1 MSRARTL
8 ASLVLSGA
16 ALLVPVTA
24 AHATTCANADTMPA
38 AGNEAQIDQA
48 TLCLLNEQRATA
60 GLPAL
65 TENAQLDSSSTA
77 FSKLMVG
84 EAFFDHT
91 SPEGTTVVDRL
102 TQVGYLP
109 GNGSWNAGE
118 NIAWGQG
125 TLATPSSI
133 MTAWM
138 NSPGHREN
146 ILSADYSDIG
156 LGVAIGTPVGG
167 ALAGATYTTDFGH
180 HVTSGDDTQLSTYH
194 GPDTPGSSSAS
205 VTVKPKPK
213 AKAKS
218 KKHKRKTRHARA
230 HVVSCARTASTGHKA
245 ATVTHGMRMCRSTR
259 ASKRR

>member
-8 ASLVLSGA
+8 ASLVLAGT
-16 ALLVPVTA
+16 ALLAPVTA
-24 AHATTCANADTMPA
+24 AHAATCPNADTMPA

-48 TLCLLNEQRATA
+48 TLCLLNEQRAAA

-77 FSKLMVG
+77 FSKLMVTEG
-84 EAFFDHT
+84 FFDHT
-91 SPEGTTVVDRL
+91 SPEGTTVVNRL

-109 GNGSWNAGE
+109 GEGSWNAGE

-138 NSPGHREN
+138 NSAGHREN

-156 LGVAIGTPVGG
+156 LGVAAGTPVGG
-167 ALAGATYTTDFGH
+167 AMPGATYTTDFGR
-180 HVTSGDDTQLSTYH
+180 HVGSADTTGLSTYH
-194 GPDTPGSSSAS
+194 GPQTSSSSPAT

-213 AKAKS
+213 AKAKP
-218 KKHKRKTRHARA
+218 KKHKRKIRHARI
-230 HVVSCARTASTGHKA
+230 HVVRCARTASTGQSA
-245 ATVTHGMRMCRSTR
+245 ARVTHGMRLCRSTR
-259 ASKRR
+259 AGQRR